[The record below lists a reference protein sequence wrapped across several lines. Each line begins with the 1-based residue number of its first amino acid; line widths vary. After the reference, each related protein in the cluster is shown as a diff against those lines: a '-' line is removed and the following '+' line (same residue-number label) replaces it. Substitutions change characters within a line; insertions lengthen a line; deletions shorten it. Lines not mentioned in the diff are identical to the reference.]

1 MICEATS
8 LKKYIDKS
16 PRLFFVY
23 GPEIILKNDSID
35 HINEFYKKHG
45 FTEKKAIFDKDFKDI
60 EKILIENAGGSLFGS
75 KTIIEIFHNGGKIPK
90 EITNIFEIPNINK
103 MENIV
108 IIIRSAI
115 EKINQKTKWVKRM
128 NDISLIVQCAKL
140 KSFEE
145 KIWVKDRLSFMNER
159 DAKNYTNKITD
170 LFSGN
175 LVAQNNEI
183 NILKLTYSEESNNQ
197 DIGIDNAEFLPYQ
210 LEDKIIEL
218 NTNYALRISKS
229 IKKNDDHY
237 GPLLVFIM
245 GKIINTSVS
254 VHQNINK
261 NSSLE
266 KTGIWRSKMP
276 AYINFIKKNTLK
288 KMMPLQK
295 KVYELDLAA
304 KGLAGI
310 TKDQFWQEID
320 NMIIDLTTT

>member
-8 LKKYIDKS
+8 LTKYIDKS
-16 PRLFFVY
+16 PRLFFIF
-23 GPEIILKNDSID
+23 GPEIILKNTSID
-35 HINEFYKKHG
+35 QINEFYKKNG
-45 FTEKKAIFDKDFKDI
+45 FTEKKAIFEKDFKDI
-60 EKILIENAGGSLFGS
+60 ERILIENAGGSLFGS

-108 IIIRSAI
+108 IIIRSAL
-115 EKINQKTKWVKRM
+115 EKINQATKWVKKM

-140 KSFEE
+140 KPYEE
-145 KIWVKDRLSFMNER
+145 KVWVKGKLTFMNEE
-159 DAKNYTNKITD
+159 DAKNYTDRITD
-170 LFSGN
+170 MFSGN

-183 NILKLTYSEESNNQ
+183 NVLKLTYSEESNNV
-197 DIGIDNAEFLPYQ
+197 DIGIDDAEFLPYQ

-254 VHQNINK
+254 AYQNINT

-266 KTGIWRSKMP
+266 KAGIWKSKIP
-276 AYINFIKKNTLK
+276 AYVNFIKKNTLK

-320 NMIIDLTTT
+320 NMIIDLTSN

>member
-60 EKILIENAGGSLFGS
+60 ERILIENAGGSLFGS
-75 KTIIEIFHNGGKIPK
+75 KTIVEIFHNGGKIPK

-115 EKINQKTKWVKRM
+115 EKINQKTKWVNRM

-145 KIWVKDRLSFMNER
+145 KVWVKDRLSFMNER

-170 LFSGN
+170 MFSGN

-266 KTGIWRSKMP
+266 KAGIWRSKMP

>member
-1 MICEATS
+1 LICEATS
-8 LKKYIDKS
+8 LTKYIDKS
-16 PRLFFVY
+16 PRLFFIF
-23 GPEIILKNDSID
+23 GPEIILKNTSID
-35 HINEFYKKHG
+35 QINEFYKKNG
-45 FTEKKAIFDKDFKDI
+45 FTEKKAIFEKDFKDI
-60 EKILIENAGGSLFGS
+60 ERILIENAGGSLFGS

-108 IIIRSAI
+108 IIIRSAA
-115 EKINQKTKWVKRM
+115 EKINQATKWVKKM

-140 KSFEE
+140 KPYEE
-145 KIWVKDRLSFMNER
+145 KVWVKGKLTFMNEE
-159 DAKNYTNKITD
+159 DAKNYTDRITD
-170 LFSGN
+170 MFSGN

-183 NILKLTYSEESNNQ
+183 NVLKLTYSEESNNV
-197 DIGIDNAEFLPYQ
+197 DIGIDDAEFLPYQ

-254 VHQNINK
+254 AYQNINT

-266 KTGIWRSKMP
+266 KAGIWKSKIP
-276 AYINFIKKNTLK
+276 AYVNFIKKNTLK

-320 NMIIDLTTT
+320 NMIIDLTST

>member
-1 MICEATS
+1 M
-8 LKKYIDKS
+8 
-16 PRLFFVY
+16 Y

-35 HINEFYKKHG
+35 RINEFYKKHG

-103 MENIV
+103 MQNIV

-115 EKINQKTKWVKRM
+115 EKINLKTKWVKRM
-128 NDISLIVQCAKL
+128 SDISLIVQCAKL

-145 KIWVKDRLSFMNER
+145 KVWVKDRLSFMNER

-170 LFSGN
+170 MFSGN

-183 NILKLTYSEESNNQ
+183 NILKLTYSEESNYQ

-266 KTGIWRSKMP
+266 KAGIWRSKMP

>member
-8 LKKYIDKS
+8 LTKYIDKS
-16 PRLFFVY
+16 PRLFFIF
-23 GPEIILKNDSID
+23 GPEIILKNTSID
-35 HINEFYKKHG
+35 QINEFYKKNG
-45 FTEKKAIFDKDFKDI
+45 FTEKKAIFEKDFKDI
-60 EKILIENAGGSLFGS
+60 ERILIENAGGSLFGS

-108 IIIRSAI
+108 IIIRSAL
-115 EKINQKTKWVKRM
+115 EKINQATKWVKKM

-140 KSFEE
+140 KPYEE
-145 KIWVKDRLSFMNER
+145 KVWVKGKLTFMNEE
-159 DAKNYTNKITD
+159 DTKNYTDRITD
-170 LFSGN
+170 MFSGN

-183 NILKLTYSEESNNQ
+183 NVLKLTYSEESNNV
-197 DIGIDNAEFLPYQ
+197 DIGIDDAEFLPYQ

-254 VHQNINK
+254 AYQNINT

-266 KTGIWRSKMP
+266 KAGIWKSKIP
-276 AYINFIKKNTLK
+276 AYVNFIKKNTLK

>member
-8 LKKYIDKS
+8 LTKYIDKS
-16 PRLFFVY
+16 PRLFFIF
-23 GPEIILKNDSID
+23 GPEIILKNTSID
-35 HINEFYKKHG
+35 QINEFYKKNG
-45 FTEKKAIFDKDFKDI
+45 FTEKKAIFEKDFKDI
-60 EKILIENAGGSLFGS
+60 ERTLIENAGGSLFGS

-108 IIIRSAI
+108 IIIRSAL
-115 EKINQKTKWVKRM
+115 EKINQATKWVKKM
-128 NDISLIVQCAKL
+128 NDISLMVQCTKL
-140 KSFEE
+140 KPFEE
-145 KIWVKDRLSFMNER
+145 KIWVRGKLTFMNEE
-159 DAKNYTNKITD
+159 DAKNYTDRITD
-170 LFSGN
+170 MFSGN

-183 NILKLTYSEESNNQ
+183 NVLKLTYSEESNDV
-197 DIGIDNAEFLPYQ
+197 DIGIDDAEFLPYQ

-254 VHQNINK
+254 AYQNINT

-266 KTGIWRSKMP
+266 KAGIWKSKIP
-276 AYINFIKKNTLK
+276 AYVNFIKKNTLK
-288 KMMPLQK
+288 K
-295 KVYELDLAA
+295 
-304 KGLAGI
+304 
-310 TKDQFWQEID
+310 
-320 NMIIDLTTT
+320 

>member
-1 MICEATS
+1 M
-8 LKKYIDKS
+8 
-16 PRLFFVY
+16 Y

-35 HINEFYKKHG
+35 QINEFYKKHG

-60 EKILIENAGGSLFGS
+60 ERILIENAGGSLFGS

-108 IIIRSAI
+108 IIIRSVI
-115 EKINQKTKWVKRM
+115 EKINLKTKWVKRM
-128 NDISLIVQCAKL
+128 SDISLIVQCAKL

-145 KIWVKDRLSFMNER
+145 KVWVKDRLSFMNER

-170 LFSGN
+170 MFSGN

-183 NILKLTYSEESNNQ
+183 NILKHTYSEESNNQ

-266 KTGIWRSKMP
+266 KAGIWRSKMP

>member
-1 MICEATS
+1 M
-8 LKKYIDKS
+8 
-16 PRLFFVY
+16 Y

-35 HINEFYKKHG
+35 RINEFYKKHG

-60 EKILIENAGGSLFGS
+60 ERILIENAGGSLFGS

-115 EKINQKTKWVKRM
+115 EKINLKTKWVKRM

-145 KIWVKDRLSFMNER
+145 KVWVKDRLSFMNER

-170 LFSGN
+170 MFSGN

-183 NILKLTYSEESNNQ
+183 NILKLTYSEESNYQ

-266 KTGIWRSKMP
+266 KAGIWRSKMP

>member
-8 LKKYIDKS
+8 LTKYIDKS
-16 PRLFFVY
+16 PRLFFIF
-23 GPEIILKNDSID
+23 GPEIILKNTSID
-35 HINEFYKKHG
+35 QINEFYKKNG
-45 FTEKKAIFDKDFKDI
+45 FTEKKAIFEKDFKDI
-60 EKILIENAGGSLFGS
+60 ERILIENAGGSLFGS

-108 IIIRSAI
+108 IIIRSAV
-115 EKINQKTKWVKRM
+115 EKINQATKWVKKM

-140 KSFEE
+140 KPYEE
-145 KIWVKDRLSFMNER
+145 KVWVKGKLTFMNEE
-159 DAKNYTNKITD
+159 DAKNYTDRITD
-170 LFSGN
+170 MFSGN

-183 NILKLTYSEESNNQ
+183 NVLKLTYSEESNNV
-197 DIGIDNAEFLPYQ
+197 DIGIDDAEFLPYQ

-237 GPLLVFIM
+237 GPLLVFII

-254 VHQNINK
+254 AYQNINT

-266 KTGIWRSKMP
+266 KAGIWKSKIP
-276 AYINFIKKNTLK
+276 AYVNFIKKNTLK

-295 KVYELDLAA
+295 KVYELDLAS

-320 NMIIDLTTT
+320 NMIIDLTST

>member
-16 PRLFFVY
+16 PRLFFIF
-23 GPEIILKNDSID
+23 GPEIILKNTSID
-35 HINEFYKKHG
+35 QINEFYKKNG
-45 FTEKKAIFDKDFKDI
+45 FTEKKAIFEKDFKDI
-60 EKILIENAGGSLFGS
+60 ERILIENAGGSLFGS

-108 IIIRSAI
+108 IIIRSAV
-115 EKINQKTKWVKRM
+115 EKINQATKWVKKM

-140 KSFEE
+140 KPYEE
-145 KIWVKDRLSFMNER
+145 KVWVKGKLTFMNEE
-159 DAKNYTNKITD
+159 DAKNYTDRITD
-170 LFSGN
+170 MFSGN

-183 NILKLTYSEESNNQ
+183 NVLKLTYSEESNNV
-197 DIGIDNAEFLPYQ
+197 DTGIDDAEFLPYQ

-254 VHQNINK
+254 AYQNINT

-266 KTGIWRSKMP
+266 KAGIWKSKIP
-276 AYINFIKKNTLK
+276 AYVNFIKKNTLK

-320 NMIIDLTTT
+320 NMIIDLTST

>member
-1 MICEATS
+1 M
-8 LKKYIDKS
+8 K
-16 PRLFFVY
+16 
-23 GPEIILKNDSID
+23 
-35 HINEFYKKHG
+35 
-45 FTEKKAIFDKDFKDI
+45 
-60 EKILIENAGGSLFGS
+60 
-75 KTIIEIFHNGGKIPK
+75 
-90 EITNIFEIPNINK
+90 
-103 MENIV
+103 NIV
-108 IIIRSAI
+108 IIIRSAL
-115 EKINQKTKWVKRM
+115 EKINQATKWVKKM

-140 KSFEE
+140 KPYEE
-145 KIWVKDRLSFMNER
+145 KVWVKGKLTFMNEE
-159 DAKNYTNKITD
+159 DAKNYTDRITD
-170 LFSGN
+170 MFSGN

-183 NILKLTYSEESNNQ
+183 NVLKLTYSEESNNV
-197 DIGIDNAEFLPYQ
+197 DIGIDDAEFLPYQ

-254 VHQNINK
+254 AYQNINT

-266 KTGIWRSKMP
+266 KAGIWKSKIP
-276 AYINFIKKNTLK
+276 AYVNFIKKNTLK

-320 NMIIDLTTT
+320 NMIIELTST

>member
-8 LKKYIDKS
+8 LTKYIDKS
-16 PRLFFVY
+16 PRLFFIF
-23 GPEIILKNDSID
+23 GPEIILKNTSID
-35 HINEFYKKHG
+35 QINEFYKKNG
-45 FTEKKAIFDKDFKDI
+45 FTEKKAIFEKDFKDI
-60 EKILIENAGGSLFGS
+60 ERILIENAGGSLFGS

-108 IIIRSAI
+108 IIIRSAL
-115 EKINQKTKWVKRM
+115 EKINQATKWVKKM

-140 KSFEE
+140 KPYEE
-145 KIWVKDRLSFMNER
+145 KVWVKGKLTFMNDE
-159 DAKNYTNKITD
+159 DAKNYTDRITD
-170 LFSGN
+170 MFSGN

-183 NILKLTYSEESNNQ
+183 NVLKLTYSEESNNV
-197 DIGIDNAEFLPYQ
+197 DIGIDDAEFLPYQ

-237 GPLLVFIM
+237 GPLLVFII

-254 VHQNINK
+254 AYQNINT

-266 KTGIWRSKMP
+266 KAGIWKSKIP
-276 AYINFIKKNTLK
+276 AYVNFIKKNTLK

-295 KVYELDLAA
+295 KVYELDLAS

-320 NMIIDLTTT
+320 NMIIDLTST

>member
-60 EKILIENAGGSLFGS
+60 ERILIENADGSLFGS

-115 EKINQKTKWVKRM
+115 EKINLKTKWVKRM

-145 KIWVKDRLSFMNER
+145 KVWVKDRLSFMNER

-266 KTGIWRSKMP
+266 KAGIWRSKMP

>member
-8 LKKYIDKS
+8 LTKYIDKS
-16 PRLFFVY
+16 PRLFFIF
-23 GPEIILKNDSID
+23 GPEIILKNTSID
-35 HINEFYKKHG
+35 QINEFYKKNG
-45 FTEKKAIFDKDFKDI
+45 FTEKKAIFEKDFKDI
-60 EKILIENAGGSLFGS
+60 ERILIENAGGSLFGS

-108 IIIRSAI
+108 IIIRSAL
-115 EKINQKTKWVKRM
+115 EKINQATKWVKKM

-140 KSFEE
+140 KPYEE
-145 KIWVKDRLSFMNER
+145 KVWVKGKLTFMNEE
-159 DAKNYTNKITD
+159 DAKNYTDRITD
-170 LFSGN
+170 MFSGN

-183 NILKLTYSEESNNQ
+183 NVLKLTYSEESNNV
-197 DIGIDNAEFLPYQ
+197 DIGIDDAEFLPYQ

-254 VHQNINK
+254 AYQNINTS
-261 NSSLE
+261 SSLE
-266 KTGIWRSKMP
+266 KAGIWKSKIP
-276 AYINFIKKNTLK
+276 AYVNFIKKNTLK

-295 KVYELDLAA
+295 KVYELDLAS

-310 TKDQFWQEID
+310 TKDQFWQEVD
-320 NMIIDLTTT
+320 NMIIDLTST

>member
-8 LKKYIDKS
+8 LTKYIDKS
-16 PRLFFVY
+16 PRLFFIF
-23 GPEIILKNDSID
+23 GPEIILKNTSID
-35 HINEFYKKHG
+35 QINEFYKKNG
-45 FTEKKAIFDKDFKDI
+45 FTEKKAIFEKDFKDI
-60 EKILIENAGGSLFGS
+60 ERILIENAGGSLFGT

-108 IIIRSAI
+108 IIIRSAV
-115 EKINQKTKWVKRM
+115 EKINQATKWVKKM

-140 KSFEE
+140 KPYEE
-145 KIWVKDRLSFMNER
+145 KVWVKGKLTFMNEE
-159 DAKNYTNKITD
+159 DAKNYTDRITD
-170 LFSGN
+170 MFSGN

-183 NILKLTYSEESNNQ
+183 NVLKLTYSEESNNV
-197 DIGIDNAEFLPYQ
+197 DIGIDDAEFLPYQ

-254 VHQNINK
+254 AYQNINT

-266 KTGIWRSKMP
+266 KAGIWKSKIP
-276 AYINFIKKNTLK
+276 AYVNFIKKNTLK

-295 KVYELDLAA
+295 KVYELDLAS

-320 NMIIDLTTT
+320 NMIIDLTST

>member
-1 MICEATS
+1 M
-8 LKKYIDKS
+8 
-16 PRLFFVY
+16 Y

-45 FTEKKAIFDKDFKDI
+45 FTEKKAIFDKDFKNI
-60 EKILIENAGGSLFGS
+60 ERILIENAGGSLFGS

-115 EKINQKTKWVKRM
+115 EKINLKTKWVKRM

-145 KIWVKDRLSFMNER
+145 KVWVKDRLSFMNER

-170 LFSGN
+170 MFSGN

-266 KTGIWRSKMP
+266 KAGIWRSKMP

-320 NMIIDLTTT
+320 NMIIDITTT

>member
-8 LKKYIDKS
+8 LTKYIDKS
-16 PRLFFVY
+16 PRLFFIF
-23 GPEIILKNDSID
+23 GAEIILKNTSID
-35 HINEFYKKHG
+35 QINKFYKKNG
-45 FTEKKAIFDKDFKDI
+45 FTEKKAILEKDFKDI
-60 EKILIENAGGSLFGS
+60 ERILIENAVGSLFGS

-108 IIIRSAI
+108 IIIRSAL
-115 EKINQKTKWVKRM
+115 EKINQATKWVKKM

-140 KSFEE
+140 KPFEE
-145 KIWVKDRLSFMNER
+145 KIWVKGKLTFMNEE
-159 DAKNYTNKITD
+159 DAKNYTDRITD
-170 LFSGN
+170 MFSGN

-183 NILKLTYSEESNNQ
+183 NVLKLTYSEESNNV
-197 DIGIDNAEFLPYQ
+197 DIGIDDAEFLPYQ

-254 VHQNINK
+254 AYQNINT

-266 KTGIWRSKMP
+266 KAGIWKSKIP
-276 AYINFIKKNTLK
+276 AYVNFIKKNTLK

-320 NMIIDLTTT
+320 NMIIDLTTN

>member
-8 LKKYIDKS
+8 LTKYIDKS
-16 PRLFFVY
+16 PRLFFIF
-23 GPEIILKNDSID
+23 GPEIILKNTSID
-35 HINEFYKKHG
+35 QINEFYKKNG
-45 FTEKKAIFDKDFKDI
+45 FTEKKAIFEKDFKDI
-60 EKILIENAGGSLFGS
+60 ERILIENAGGSLFGS

-108 IIIRSAI
+108 IIIRSAL
-115 EKINQKTKWVKRM
+115 EKINQATKWVKKM

-140 KSFEE
+140 KPYEE
-145 KIWVKDRLSFMNER
+145 KVWVKGKLTFMNEE
-159 DAKNYTNKITD
+159 DAKNYTDRITD
-170 LFSGN
+170 MFSGN

-183 NILKLTYSEESNNQ
+183 NVLKLTYSEESNNV
-197 DIGIDNAEFLPYQ
+197 DIGIDDAEFLPYQ

-254 VHQNINK
+254 AYQNINT

-266 KTGIWRSKMP
+266 KAGIWKSKIP
-276 AYINFIKKNTLK
+276 AYVNFIKKNTLK

-295 KVYELDLAA
+295 KVYELDLAS

-310 TKDQFWQEID
+310 TKDQFWQEVD
-320 NMIIDLTTT
+320 NMIIDLTST

>member
-8 LKKYIDKS
+8 LTKYIDKS
-16 PRLFFVY
+16 PRLFFIF
-23 GPEIILKNDSID
+23 GPEIILKNTSID
-35 HINEFYKKHG
+35 QINEFYKKNG
-45 FTEKKAIFDKDFKDI
+45 FTEKKAIFEKDFKDI
-60 EKILIENAGGSLFGS
+60 ERILIENAGGSLFGS

-108 IIIRSAI
+108 IIIRSAV
-115 EKINQKTKWVKRM
+115 EKINQATKWVKKM

-140 KSFEE
+140 KPYEE
-145 KIWVKDRLSFMNER
+145 KVWVKGKLTFMNEE
-159 DAKNYTNKITD
+159 DAKNYTDRITD
-170 LFSGN
+170 MFSGN

-183 NILKLTYSEESNNQ
+183 NVLKLTYSEESNNV
-197 DIGIDNAEFLPYQ
+197 DIGIDDAEFLPYQ

-254 VHQNINK
+254 AYQNINT

-266 KTGIWRSKMP
+266 KAGIWKSKIP
-276 AYINFIKKNTLK
+276 AYVNFIKKNTLK

-320 NMIIDLTTT
+320 NMIIDLTST

>member
-60 EKILIENAGGSLFGS
+60 ERILIENAGGSLFGS

-90 EITNIFEIPNINK
+90 EIINIFEIPNINK

-170 LFSGN
+170 MFSGN

-183 NILKLTYSEESNNQ
+183 NILKLTHSEESNNQ
-197 DIGIDNAEFLPYQ
+197 DIEIDNAEFLPYH

-254 VHQNINK
+254 VHQNTNK

-266 KTGIWRSKMP
+266 KAGIWRSKMP

-295 KVYELDLAA
+295 KIYELDLAA

>member
-1 MICEATS
+1 MVSARLAS
-8 LKKYIDKS
+8 LAKK
-16 PRLFFVY
+16 L
-23 GPEIILKNDSID
+23 E
-35 HINEFYKKHG
+35 
-45 FTEKKAIFDKDFKDI
+45 
-60 EKILIENAGGSLFGS
+60 
-75 KTIIEIFHNGGKIPK
+75 
-90 EITNIFEIPNINK
+90 
-103 MENIV
+103 
-108 IIIRSAI
+108 
-115 EKINQKTKWVKRM
+115 
-128 NDISLIVQCAKL
+128 ISLMVQCTKL
-140 KSFEE
+140 KPFEE
-145 KIWVKDRLSFMNER
+145 KIWVRGKLTFMNEE
-159 DAKNYTNKITD
+159 DAKNYTDRITD
-170 LFSGN
+170 MFSGN

-183 NILKLTYSEESNNQ
+183 NVLKLTYSEESNNV
-197 DIGIDNAEFLPYQ
+197 DIGIDDAEFLPYQ

-254 VHQNINK
+254 AYQNINT

-266 KTGIWRSKMP
+266 KAGIWKSKIP
-276 AYINFIKKNTLK
+276 AYVNFIKKNTLK

-320 NMIIDLTTT
+320 NMIIDLTTN

>member
-1 MICEATS
+1 M
-8 LKKYIDKS
+8 
-16 PRLFFVY
+16 Y

-35 HINEFYKKHG
+35 RINEFYKKHG

-60 EKILIENAGGSLFGS
+60 ERILIENAGGSLFGS

-145 KIWVKDRLSFMNER
+145 KVWVKDRLSFMNER

-170 LFSGN
+170 MFSGN

-183 NILKLTYSEESNNQ
+183 NILKLTYSEESNYQ

-266 KTGIWRSKMP
+266 KAGIWRSKMP

>member
-1 MICEATS
+1 LICEATS

-60 EKILIENAGGSLFGS
+60 ERILIENAGGSLFGS

-115 EKINQKTKWVKRM
+115 EKINQKTKWVNRM

-145 KIWVKDRLSFMNER
+145 KVWVKDRLSFMNER

-170 LFSGN
+170 MFSGN

-183 NILKLTYSEESNNQ
+183 NILKLTYSEESNYQ

-266 KTGIWRSKMP
+266 KAGIWRSKMP

>member
-1 MICEATS
+1 M
-8 LKKYIDKS
+8 
-16 PRLFFVY
+16 Y

-60 EKILIENAGGSLFGS
+60 ERILIENAGGSLFGS
-75 KTIIEIFHNGGKIPK
+75 KTIVEIFHNGGKIPK

-170 LFSGN
+170 MFSGN

-197 DIGIDNAEFLPYQ
+197 DIEIDNAEFLPYH

-266 KTGIWRSKMP
+266 KAGIWRSKMP

>member
-8 LKKYIDKS
+8 LTKYIDKS
-16 PRLFFVY
+16 PRLFFIF
-23 GPEIILKNDSID
+23 GPEIILKNTSID
-35 HINEFYKKHG
+35 QINEFYKKNG
-45 FTEKKAIFDKDFKDI
+45 FTEKKAIFEKDFKDI
-60 EKILIENAGGSLFGS
+60 ERILIENAGGSLFGS

-108 IIIRSAI
+108 IIIRSAL
-115 EKINQKTKWVKRM
+115 EKINQATKWVKKM

-140 KSFEE
+140 KPYEE
-145 KIWVKDRLSFMNER
+145 KVWVKGKLTFMNEE
-159 DAKNYTNKITD
+159 DAKNYTDRITD
-170 LFSGN
+170 MFSGN

-183 NILKLTYSEESNNQ
+183 NVLKLTYSEESNNV
-197 DIGIDNAEFLPYQ
+197 DIGIDDAEFLPYQ

-254 VHQNINK
+254 AYQNINT

-266 KTGIWRSKMP
+266 KAGIWKSKMP

-320 NMIIDLTTT
+320 NMIIDLTST

>member
-60 EKILIENAGGSLFGS
+60 ERILIENAGGSLFGS
-75 KTIIEIFHNGGKIPK
+75 KTIVEIFHNGGKIPK
-90 EITNIFEIPNINK
+90 EITNILEIPNINK

-115 EKINQKTKWVKRM
+115 EKINQKTKWVNRM

-170 LFSGN
+170 MFSGN

-266 KTGIWRSKMP
+266 KAGIWRSKMP

>member
-1 MICEATS
+1 LICEATS

-35 HINEFYKKHG
+35 HINKFYKKHG

-60 EKILIENAGGSLFGS
+60 ERILIENAGGSLFGS
-75 KTIIEIFHNGGKIPK
+75 KTIVEIFHNGGKIPK

-115 EKINQKTKWVKRM
+115 EKINQKTKWVNRM

-170 LFSGN
+170 MFSGN

-266 KTGIWRSKMP
+266 KAGIWRSKMP

>member
-60 EKILIENAGGSLFGS
+60 ERILIENAGGSLFGS
-75 KTIIEIFHNGGKIPK
+75 KTIVEIFHNGGKIPK

-115 EKINQKTKWVKRM
+115 EKINQKTKWVNRM

-266 KTGIWRSKMP
+266 KAGIWRSKMP

>member
-1 MICEATS
+1 M
-8 LKKYIDKS
+8 
-16 PRLFFVY
+16 Y

-145 KIWVKDRLSFMNER
+145 KVWVKDRLSFMNER

-170 LFSGN
+170 MFSGN

-266 KTGIWRSKMP
+266 KAGIWRSKMP

>member
-1 MICEATS
+1 M
-8 LKKYIDKS
+8 
-16 PRLFFVY
+16 Y

-35 HINEFYKKHG
+35 QINEFYKKHG

-60 EKILIENAGGSLFGS
+60 ERILIENAGGSLFGS

-115 EKINQKTKWVKRM
+115 EKINQKTKWVNRM

-145 KIWVKDRLSFMNER
+145 KVWVKDRLSFMNER

-170 LFSGN
+170 MFSGN

-266 KTGIWRSKMP
+266 KAGIWRSKMP

>member
-8 LKKYIDKS
+8 LTKYIDKS
-16 PRLFFVY
+16 PRLFFIF
-23 GPEIILKNDSID
+23 GPEIILKNTSID
-35 HINEFYKKHG
+35 QINEFYKKNG
-45 FTEKKAIFDKDFKDI
+45 FTEKKAIFEKDFKDI
-60 EKILIENAGGSLFGS
+60 ERILIENAGGSLFGS

-108 IIIRSAI
+108 IIIRSAL
-115 EKINQKTKWVKRM
+115 EKINQATKWVKKM

-140 KSFEE
+140 KPYEE
-145 KIWVKDRLSFMNER
+145 KVWVKGKLTFMNEE
-159 DAKNYTNKITD
+159 DTKNYTDRITD
-170 LFSGN
+170 MFSGN

-183 NILKLTYSEESNNQ
+183 NVLKLTYSEESNNV
-197 DIGIDNAEFLPYQ
+197 DIGIDDAEFLPYQ

-254 VHQNINK
+254 AYQNINT

-266 KTGIWRSKMP
+266 KAGIWKSKIP
-276 AYINFIKKNTLK
+276 AYVNFIKKNTLK

-295 KVYELDLAA
+295 RVYELDLAA
-304 KGLAGI
+304 KGLAGV

-320 NMIIDLTTT
+320 NMIIDLTST

>member
-1 MICEATS
+1 LICEATS

-60 EKILIENAGGSLFGS
+60 ERILIENAGGSLFGS
-75 KTIIEIFHNGGKIPK
+75 KTIVEIFHNGGKIPK

-115 EKINQKTKWVKRM
+115 EKINQKTKWVNRM

-145 KIWVKDRLSFMNER
+145 KVWVKDRLSFMNER

-266 KTGIWRSKMP
+266 KAGIWRSKMP

>member
-8 LKKYIDKS
+8 LTKYIDKS
-16 PRLFFVY
+16 PRLFFIF
-23 GPEIILKNDSID
+23 GPEIILKNTSID
-35 HINEFYKKHG
+35 QINEFYKKNG
-45 FTEKKAIFDKDFKDI
+45 FTEKKAIFEKDFKDI
-60 EKILIENAGGSLFGS
+60 ERILIENAGGSLFGS

-108 IIIRSAI
+108 IIIRSAL
-115 EKINQKTKWVKRM
+115 EKINQATKWVKKM

-140 KSFEE
+140 KPYEE
-145 KIWVKDRLSFMNER
+145 KVWVKGKLTFMNEE
-159 DAKNYTNKITD
+159 DAKNYTDRITD
-170 LFSGN
+170 MFSGN

-183 NILKLTYSEESNNQ
+183 NVLKLTYSEESNNV
-197 DIGIDNAEFLPYQ
+197 DIGIDDAEFLPYQ

-237 GPLLVFIM
+237 GPLLVFII
-245 GKIINTSVS
+245 GKIINTSVNAY
-254 VHQNINK
+254 QNINT

-266 KTGIWRSKMP
+266 KAGIWKSKIP
-276 AYINFIKKNTLK
+276 AYVNFIKKNTLK

-295 KVYELDLAA
+295 KVYELDLAS

-320 NMIIDLTTT
+320 NMIIDLTST

>member
-35 HINEFYKKHG
+35 QINEFYKKHG

-115 EKINQKTKWVKRM
+115 EKINLKTKWVKRM

-145 KIWVKDRLSFMNER
+145 KVWVKDRLSFMNER

-183 NILKLTYSEESNNQ
+183 NILKLTYSEESNYQ

-266 KTGIWRSKMP
+266 KAGIWRSKMP
-276 AYINFIKKNTLK
+276 AYINFIKKHTLK